1 MSMEL
6 ILKNYLNQ
14 PKVELGNRSEY
25 VGASDVGTCPRKVV
39 LSKTQP
45 VPHNLQTLIR
55 FERGNLVEHIVEKAL
70 NHSGIQ
76 YDPQVEVAHPELP
89 HIKAHLDFMF
99 LRQNEIAVLEAK
111 SVSNIPDAPYPSWI
125 QQIHFQMGLVAL
137 HNSSLPVRG
146 AVLAIDLSS
155 GEFHVFN
162 DYSHN
167 PALFKGL
174 VEKAEHIWSAVNGD
188 VEPYT
193 EKDILC
199 TWCHYR
205 KSCPEFL
212 NQDLVDLPIQKEVE
226 EYLSLKDT
234 EKSVKANLDTLKAVI
249 QKAVKPYGEAKA
261 GKHTI
266 KLGSSTRTSLDIK
279 SMMSEH
285 PEIYE
290 EFKKTSTFS
299 RLYVN

>member
-14 PKVELGNRSEY
+14 PKVELGNRNEY
-25 VGASDVGTCPRKVV
+25 VGASDVGQCPRKVV

-45 VPHNLQTLIR
+45 VPCDLQTLLR
-55 FERGNLVEHIVEKAL
+55 FERGNLVERIVENAL
-70 NHSGIQ
+70 NFSGIR
-76 YDPQVEVAHPELP
+76 YAPQVEVIHPKFNHL
-89 HIKAHLDFMF
+89 KAHLDFMF
-99 LRQNEIAVLEAK
+99 SRQNEIAVLETK
-111 SVSNIPDAPYPSWI
+111 SVSKIPDAPYPSWI
-125 QQIHFQMGLVAL
+125 EQVHFQMGLVAL
-137 HNSSLPVRG
+137 NNSSLHVRG

-155 GEFHVFN
+155 GKFHVFN

-199 TWCHYR
+199 TWCPYR
-205 KSCPEFL
+205 QSCPEYL

-226 EYLSLKDT
+226 EYLSLKEN
-234 EKSVKANLDTLKAVI
+234 EKAIKANLDTLKAI
-249 QKAVKPYGEAKA
+249 IKKTVKPYGEAKA
-261 GKHTI
+261 GEHTI
-266 KLGSSTRTSLDIK
+266 KLGSSTRTSLDTK
-279 SMMSEH
+279 SLMSEH
-285 PEIYE
+285 PEICE
-290 EFKKTSTFS
+290 EFKKISTFS

>member
-1 MSMEL
+1 MEL

-14 PKVELGNRSEY
+14 PKVDLGNRSEY
-25 VGASDVGTCPRKVV
+25 VGASDVGQCPRKVV
-39 LSKTQP
+39 LYKTQP
-45 VPHNLQTLIR
+45 VPHDLQTLIR
-55 FERGNLVEHIVEKAL
+55 FERGNLVEKIVENAL
-70 NHSGIQ
+70 NFADIQ
-76 YDPQVEVAHPELP
+76 YDPQVEVIHPEFIHL
-89 HIKAHLDFMF
+89 KAHLDFVF
-99 LRQNEIAVLEAK
+99 SRQNEIAVLEAK
-111 SVSNIPDAPYPSWI
+111 SVSKIPDAPYSSWI

-155 GEFHVFN
+155 GDFQVFN

-199 TWCHYR
+199 TWCPYR
-205 KSCPEFL
+205 QSCPEYV
-212 NQDLVDLPIQKEVE
+212 NQDVVDLPIQKEVE
-226 EYLSLKDT
+226 EYLSLKKN
-234 EKSVKANLDTLKAVI
+234 EKDIKANLDTLKMTLQEAVR
-249 QKAVKPYGEAKA
+249 PYGEAKA
-261 GKHTI
+261 GEHTI
-266 KLGSSTRTSLDIK
+266 KLGSSTRTSVDTK
-279 SMMSEH
+279 SLMAEH
-285 PEIYE
+285 PEICE